1 MTTANTVD
9 RRSFLRVTAIAGG
22 GLLLSAYARPLHAAL
37 HAVGEPLADDP
48 FMPNAFIKLFP
59 DGKVI
64 IIGKNP
70 EVGQGI
76 KTSLPMI
83 IADELDVDWKS
94 VTVEQGD
101 LDTPKYGTQ
110 AAGGSTGT
118 PTNWDNHRR
127 VGAAGRALMV
137 AAAAKTWNVPES
149 ECTTSAGVVT
159 HAPSKKKLAYGKL
172 LAVAATLPAPDL
184 AKVTL
189 KDPKNFTIIG
199 KRVHSVQVK
208 EIVTGKP
215 MYGIDVMVP
224 GMYHAVFEKCPVF
237 GGKVV
242 SANLDKIKKLP
253 GIKDAFI
260 VEPPAPPTTGPQA
273 GQLALD
279 GLLSGVAIIAE
290 SWWMAKS
297 ARKQL
302 EIKWDEG
309 TTAQQSSESFA
320 KAAAEIAGKTPVRQV
335 RKDGDAD
342 AALKGAAKVIEAQ
355 YYYPYITH
363 ATLEPQNC
371 TARMNADGK
380 CEIWAPSQM
389 PGPGRTLVARTLGIP
404 ESDIIIHLTRL
415 GGGFGRRLKNDYM
428 VEAAWIARQAGVPV
442 KLLWTREDD
451 MAHGHFR
458 QQGWHN
464 YRAGLDAAG
473 KLIAWRNHSV
483 MDAVSASEFPARF
496 VPNFEVGFTPIANG
510 IPTGALR
517 APVSNGQA
525 FVHQS
530 FMDECAHAAGKDP
543 LQYRIDVLSNP
554 PIATPTAAGQPGPQA
569 GLDPARMRGVLE
581 LVRDKSGW
589 GKKPSPKGR
598 GMGVAFHFSHRG
610 YFAAVVDASVGAKGA
625 LKIHKIWIA
634 GDIGSQIVNANG
646 AEKQCQSAALEALSH
661 AFGQEITISNGHVV
675 QQNFDSYPL
684 LRINQVPPVEAH
696 FLTTDNPPTGLG
708 EPALPPVI
716 PALCNAIFVATGK
729 RIRSLPIGTQ
739 LNA

>member
-1 MTTANTVD
+1 MTTPKTVD

-22 GLLLSAYARPLHAAL
+22 GLLLSAYVRPLHAAL
-37 HAVGEPLADDP
+37 NTVGEPLADDP
-48 FMPNAFIKLFP
+48 FMPNAFIKIFA
-59 DGKVI
+59 DGHVV

-70 EVGQGI
+70 EAGQGI

-101 LDTPKYGTQ
+101 SEPAKYGNQ

-149 ECTTSAGVVT
+149 ECTTASGVVT
-159 HAPSKKKLAYGKL
+159 HTPSKRKLAYGKL
-172 LAVAATLPAPDL
+172 LTVAATLPAPDL

-189 KDPKNFTIIG
+189 KDPKTFTIIG
-199 KRVHSVQVK
+199 TRVHSVQVK

-237 GGKVV
+237 GGKVI
-242 SANLDKIKKLP
+242 SANIAAIKKLP

-273 GQLALD
+273 GQIALD

-290 SWWMAKS
+290 SWWAAKT

-309 TTAQQSSESFA
+309 TTAAQSSAAFA
-320 KAAAEIAGKTPVRQV
+320 AAAAELSTKAPARSV
-335 RKDGDAD
+335 RKDGDPD
-342 AALKGAAKVIEAQ
+342 AAFASAATKVEAQ

-371 TARMNADGK
+371 TAQMNKDGK
-380 CEIWAPSQM
+380 CEIWAPTQM
-389 PGPGRTLVARTLGIP
+389 PGPGRTLVSRTLGIP
-404 ESDIIIHLTRL
+404 ETDIIIHLTRL

-464 YRAGLDAAG
+464 YKGGLDASG
-473 KLIAWRNHSV
+473 KLVSWRDHSI
-483 MDAVSASEFPARF
+483 MDTVSATEFPARF
-496 VPNFEVGFTPIANG
+496 VPNLEIAFSPITNG

-517 APVSNGQA
+517 APVSNGQS

-530 FMDECAHAAGKDP
+530 FIDECAHAAGKDP
-543 LQYRIDVLSNP
+543 LQFRIDLLSGPAIP
-554 PIATPTAAGQPGPQA
+554 P
-569 GLDPARMRGVLE
+569 PAQGFPFDAVRARGVVE

-589 GKKPSPKGR
+589 GKKPLPKGR

-610 YFAAVVDASVGAKGA
+610 YFAAVVDASVGAKGV
-625 LKIHKIWIA
+625 LTIHKIYIT
-634 GDIGSQIVNANG
+634 GDIGSQIINANG

-661 AFGQEITISNGHVV
+661 ALGQQITISNGHVV
-675 QQNFDSYPL
+675 QTNFDAYPL
-684 LRINQVPPVEAH
+684 LRINQVPPVESH
-696 FLTTDNPPTGLG
+696 FLITDNPPTGLG

-729 RIRSLPIGTQ
+729 RIRSLPLGTQ

>member
-1 MTTANTVD
+1 MTISPIVD
-9 RRSFLRVTAIAGG
+9 RRSFLRVSAIAGG
-22 GLLLSAYARPLHAAL
+22 GLLLSAYIRPLEAAAGSL
-37 HAVGEPLADDP
+37 VAPLADDP
-48 FMPNAFIKLFP
+48 FMPNAFIKLFA
-59 DGKVI
+59 DGRVV

-101 LDTPKYGTQ
+101 SEPAKYGNQ

-127 VGAAGRALMV
+127 VGAAGRALMI
-137 AAAAKTWNVPES
+137 AAAAKTWGVPES
-149 ECTTSAGVVT
+149 ECTTASGTVT
-159 HAPSKKKLAYGKL
+159 HTPSKRKVAYAKL
-172 LAVAATLPAPDL
+172 LTVAATLPVPDL
-184 AKVTL
+184 KNVTL
-189 KDPKNFTIIG
+189 KDPKDFKIIG

-273 GQLALD
+273 GIQALD

-290 SWWMAKS
+290 SWWAAKT
-297 ARKQL
+297 ARKSL
-302 EIKWDEG
+302 EVKWDEG
-309 TTAQQSSESFA
+309 TTATQSSESFA
-320 KAAAEIAGKTPVRQV
+320 KAAAELKGKAPARQV
-335 RKDGDAD
+335 RKDGDPD
-342 AALKGAAKVIEAQ
+342 AAFASAAKVVEAQ

-371 TARMNADGK
+371 TAQITKDGK
-380 CEIWAPSQM
+380 CEIWAPTQM
-389 PGPGRTLVARTLGIP
+389 PGPGRALVARTLGIP
-404 ESDIIIHLTRL
+404 EADIIIHLTRL

-464 YRAGLDAAG
+464 FKGGVDASG
-473 KLIAWRNHSV
+473 KLVAWRDHSV
-483 MDAVSASEFPARF
+483 MDGVSASEFPARF
-496 VPNFEVGFTPIANG
+496 VPNLEIGFSPITNG

-517 APVSNGQA
+517 APTSNGQA
-525 FVHQS
+525 FVMQC
-530 FMDECAHAAGKDP
+530 FIDECANAAGKDP
-543 LQYRIDVLSNP
+543 LQFRIDLLSGP
-554 PIATPTAAGQPGPQA
+554 AIPLPQGQQA
-569 GLDPARMRGVLE
+569 GFDATRMRGVVE

-589 GKKPSPKGR
+589 GKKALPKGR

-625 LKIHKIWIA
+625 LKVNKIWLA

-661 AFGQEITISNGHVV
+661 AFGQEITINNGRVV
-675 QQNFDSYPL
+675 QSNFDAYPL

-716 PALCNAIFVATGK
+716 PALCNAIFAATGK

-739 LNA
+739 LNT

>member
-1 MTTANTVD
+1 MTTPKTVD

-22 GLLLSAYARPLHAAL
+22 GLLLSAYVRPLHAAL
-37 HAVGEPLADDP
+37 NTVGEPLADDP
-48 FMPNAFIKLFP
+48 FMPNAFIKIFA
-59 DGKVI
+59 DGHIV

-101 LDTPKYGTQ
+101 SEPAKYGNQ

-149 ECTTSAGVVT
+149 ECTTASGVVT
-159 HAPSKKKLAYGKL
+159 HTPSKRTVAYGKL

-199 KRVHSVQVK
+199 TRVHSVQVK

-237 GGKVV
+237 GGKVI
-242 SANLDKIKKLP
+242 SANIAAIKKLP

-273 GQLALD
+273 GQIALD

-290 SWWMAKS
+290 SWWAAKT

-309 TTAQQSSESFA
+309 TTAAQSSAAFA
-320 KAAAEIAGKTPVRQV
+320 AAAAELSTKAPARSV
-335 RKDGDAD
+335 RKDGDPD
-342 AALKGAAKVIEAQ
+342 AAFAAAATKVEAQ

-371 TARMNADGK
+371 TAQMNKDGK
-380 CEIWAPSQM
+380 CEIWAPTQM
-389 PGPGRTLVARTLGIP
+389 PGPGRTLVSRTLGIP

-464 YRAGLDAAG
+464 YKGGLDASG
-473 KLIAWRNHSV
+473 KLVSWRDHSI
-483 MDAVSASEFPARF
+483 MDTVSATEFPARF
-496 VPNFEVGFTPIANG
+496 VPNLEIAFSPITNG

-525 FVHQS
+525 FAHQS
-530 FMDECAHAAGKDP
+530 FIDECAHAAGKDP
-543 LQYRIDVLSNP
+543 LQFRIDLLSGPAIP
-554 PIATPTAAGQPGPQA
+554 P
-569 GLDPARMRGVLE
+569 PAQGFAFDAVRARGVVE

-589 GKKPSPKGR
+589 GKKPLPKGR

-610 YFAAVVDASVGAKGA
+610 YFAAVVDASVGAKGV
-625 LKIHKIWIA
+625 LKIHKIYIA

-661 AFGQEITISNGHVV
+661 TLGQQITISNGHVV
-675 QQNFDSYPL
+675 QTNFDAYPL
-684 LRINQVPPVEAH
+684 LRINQVPPVESH
-696 FLTTDNPPTGLG
+696 FLITDNPPTGLG

-729 RIRSLPIGTQ
+729 RIRSLPLGTQ

>member
-1 MTTANTVD
+1 MTTPKTVD

-22 GLLLSAYARPLHAAL
+22 GLLLSAYVRPLHAAL
-37 HAVGEPLADDP
+37 NTVGEPLADDP
-48 FMPNAFIKLFP
+48 FMPNAFIKIFA
-59 DGKVI
+59 DGHVV

-101 LDTPKYGTQ
+101 SEPAKYGNQ

-149 ECTTSAGVVT
+149 ECTTASGVVT
-159 HAPSKKKLAYGKL
+159 HTPSKRTVAYGKL

-199 KRVHSVQVK
+199 TRVHSVQVK

-237 GGKVV
+237 GGKVI
-242 SANLDKIKKLP
+242 SANIAAIKKLP

-273 GQLALD
+273 GQIALD

-290 SWWMAKS
+290 SWWAAKT

-309 TTAQQSSESFA
+309 TTAAQSSAAFA
-320 KAAAEIAGKTPVRQV
+320 AAAAELSTKAPARSV
-335 RKDGDAD
+335 RKDGDPD
-342 AALKGAAKVIEAQ
+342 AAFAAAATKVEAQ

-371 TARMNADGK
+371 TAQMNKDGK
-380 CEIWAPSQM
+380 CEIWAPTQM
-389 PGPGRTLVARTLGIP
+389 PGPGRTLVSRTLGIP

-464 YRAGLDAAG
+464 YKGGLDASG
-473 KLIAWRNHSV
+473 KLVSWRDHSI
-483 MDAVSASEFPARF
+483 MDTVSATEFPARF
-496 VPNFEVGFTPIANG
+496 VPNLEIAFSPITNG

-525 FVHQS
+525 FAHQS
-530 FMDECAHAAGKDP
+530 FIDECAHAAGKDP
-543 LQYRIDVLSNP
+543 LQFRIDLLSGPAIP
-554 PIATPTAAGQPGPQA
+554 P
-569 GLDPARMRGVLE
+569 PAQGFAFDAVRARGVVE

-589 GKKPSPKGR
+589 GKKPLPKGR

-610 YFAAVVDASVGAKGA
+610 YFAAVVDASVGAKGV
-625 LKIHKIWIA
+625 LKIHKIYIA

-661 AFGQEITISNGHVV
+661 ALGQQITISNGHVV
-675 QQNFDSYPL
+675 QTNFDAYPL
-684 LRINQVPPVEAH
+684 LRINQVPPVESH
-696 FLTTDNPPTGLG
+696 FLITDNPPTGLG
-708 EPALPPVI
+708 EPALP
-716 PALCNAIFVATGK
+716 
-729 RIRSLPIGTQ
+729 Q
-739 LNA
+739 

>member
-1 MTTANTVD
+1 MTTPKTVD

-22 GLLLSAYARPLHAAL
+22 GLLLSAYVRPLHAAL
-37 HAVGEPLADDP
+37 NTVGEPLADDP
-48 FMPNAFIKLFP
+48 FMPNAFIKIFA
-59 DGKVI
+59 DGHVV

-101 LDTPKYGTQ
+101 SEPAKYGNQ

-149 ECTTSAGVVT
+149 ECTTASGVVT
-159 HAPSKKKLAYGKL
+159 HTPSKRTVAYGKL

-199 KRVHSVQVK
+199 TRVHSVQVK

-237 GGKVV
+237 GGKVI
-242 SANLDKIKKLP
+242 SANIAAIKKLP

-273 GQLALD
+273 GQIALD

-290 SWWMAKS
+290 SWWAAKT

-309 TTAQQSSESFA
+309 TTAAQSSAAFA
-320 KAAAEIAGKTPVRQV
+320 AAAAELSTKAPARSV
-335 RKDGDAD
+335 RKDGDPD
-342 AALKGAAKVIEAQ
+342 AAFAAAATKVEAQ

-371 TARMNADGK
+371 TAQMNKDGK
-380 CEIWAPSQM
+380 CEIWAPTQM
-389 PGPGRTLVARTLGIP
+389 PGPGRTLVSRTLGIP

-464 YRAGLDAAG
+464 YKGGLDASG
-473 KLIAWRNHSV
+473 KLVSWRDHSI
-483 MDAVSASEFPARF
+483 MDTVSATEFPARF
-496 VPNFEVGFTPIANG
+496 VPNLEIAFSPITNG

-525 FVHQS
+525 FAHQS
-530 FMDECAHAAGKDP
+530 FIDECAHAAGKDP
-543 LQYRIDVLSNP
+543 LQFRIDLLSGPAIP
-554 PIATPTAAGQPGPQA
+554 P
-569 GLDPARMRGVLE
+569 PAQGFAFDAVRARGVVE

-589 GKKPSPKGR
+589 GKKPLPKGR

-610 YFAAVVDASVGAKGA
+610 YFAAVVDASVGAKGVH
-625 LKIHKIWIA
+625 KIHKIYIA

-661 AFGQEITISNGHVV
+661 TLGQQITISNGHVV
-675 QQNFDSYPL
+675 QTNFDAYPL
-684 LRINQVPPVEAH
+684 LRINQVPPVESH
-696 FLTTDNPPTGLG
+696 FLITDNPPTGLG

-729 RIRSLPIGTQ
+729 RIRSLPLGTQ

>member
-1 MTTANTVD
+1 MTTPKTVD

-22 GLLLSAYARPLHAAL
+22 GLLLSAYVRPLHAAL
-37 HAVGEPLADDP
+37 NTVGQPLADDP
-48 FMPNAFIKLFP
+48 FMPNAFIKLFA
-59 DGKVI
+59 DGHVV

-70 EVGQGI
+70 EAGQGI

-101 LDTPKYGTQ
+101 SEPAKYGNQ

-127 VGAAGRALMV
+127 VGAAGRALMI

-149 ECTTSAGVVT
+149 ECTTASGVVT
-159 HAPSKKKLAYGKL
+159 HTPSKRKLAYGKL
-172 LAVAATLPAPDL
+172 LTVAATLPAPDL
-184 AKVTL
+184 TKVTL
-189 KDPKNFTIIG
+189 KDPKTFTIIG
-199 KRVHSVQVK
+199 TRVHSVQVK

-237 GGKVV
+237 GGKVI
-242 SANLDKIKKLP
+242 SANIAAIKKLP

-273 GQLALD
+273 GQQALD

-290 SWWMAKS
+290 SWWAAKT

-309 TTAQQSSESFA
+309 TTAAQSSAAFA
-320 KAAAEIAGKTPVRQV
+320 AAAAELSTKAPARSV
-335 RKDGDAD
+335 RKDGDPD
-342 AALKGAAKVIEAQ
+342 AAFASAATKVEAQ

-371 TARMNADGK
+371 TAQMNKDGK
-380 CEIWAPSQM
+380 CEIWAPTQM
-389 PGPGRTLVARTLGIP
+389 PGPGRTLVSRTLGIP
-404 ESDIIIHLTRL
+404 ETDIIIHLTRL

-464 YRAGLDAAG
+464 YKGGLDASG
-473 KLIAWRNHSV
+473 KLVSWRDHSI
-483 MDAVSASEFPARF
+483 MDTVSATEFPARF
-496 VPNFEVGFTPIANG
+496 VPNLEIAFSPITNG

-525 FVHQS
+525 FAHQS
-530 FMDECAHAAGKDP
+530 FIDECAHAAGKDP
-543 LQYRIDVLSNP
+543 LQFRIDLLSGPAIP
-554 PIATPTAAGQPGPQA
+554 P
-569 GLDPARMRGVLE
+569 PAQGFAFDAVRARGVVE
-581 LVRDKSGW
+581 LIRDKSGW
-589 GKKPSPKGR
+589 GKKPLPKGR

-610 YFAAVVDASVGAKGA
+610 YFAAVVDASVGAKGV
-625 LKIHKIWIA
+625 LTIHKIYIT
-634 GDIGSQIVNANG
+634 GDIGSQIINANG

-661 AFGQEITISNGHVV
+661 ALGQQITISNGHVV
-675 QQNFDSYPL
+675 QTNFDAYPL
-684 LRINQVPPVEAH
+684 LRINQVPPVESH

-729 RIRSLPIGTQ
+729 RIRSLPLGTQ

>member
-1 MTTANTVD
+1 MTTPKTVD

-22 GLLLSAYARPLHAAL
+22 GLLLSAYVRPLHAAL
-37 HAVGEPLADDP
+37 NTVGEPLADDP
-48 FMPNAFIKLFP
+48 FMPNAFIKIFA
-59 DGKVI
+59 DGHVV

-101 LDTPKYGTQ
+101 SEPAKYGNQ

-149 ECTTSAGVVT
+149 ECTTASGVVT
-159 HAPSKKKLAYGKL
+159 HTPSKRTVAYGKL

-199 KRVHSVQVK
+199 TRVHSVQVK

-237 GGKVV
+237 GGKVI
-242 SANLDKIKKLP
+242 SANIAAIKKLP

-273 GQLALD
+273 GQIALD

-290 SWWMAKS
+290 SWWAAKT

-302 EIKWDEG
+302 EITWDEG
-309 TTAQQSSESFA
+309 TTAAQSSAAFA
-320 KAAAEIAGKTPVRQV
+320 AAAAELSTKAPARSV
-335 RKDGDAD
+335 RKDGDPD
-342 AALKGAAKVIEAQ
+342 AAFAAAATKVEAQ

-371 TARMNADGK
+371 TAQMNKDGK
-380 CEIWAPSQM
+380 CEIWAPTQM
-389 PGPGRTLVARTLGIP
+389 PGPGRTLVSRTLGIP

-464 YRAGLDAAG
+464 YKGGLDASG
-473 KLIAWRNHSV
+473 KLVSWRDHSI
-483 MDAVSASEFPARF
+483 MDTVSATEFPARF
-496 VPNFEVGFTPIANG
+496 VPNLEIAFSPITNG

-525 FVHQS
+525 FAHQS
-530 FMDECAHAAGKDP
+530 FIDECAHAAGKDP
-543 LQYRIDVLSNP
+543 LQFRIDLLSGPAIP
-554 PIATPTAAGQPGPQA
+554 P
-569 GLDPARMRGVLE
+569 PAQGFPFDAVRARGVVE
-581 LVRDKSGW
+581 LIRDKSGW
-589 GKKPSPKGR
+589 GKKPLSKGR

-610 YFAAVVDASVGAKGA
+610 YFAAVVDASVGAKGV
-625 LKIHKIWIA
+625 LKIHKIYIA

-661 AFGQEITISNGHVV
+661 AFGQQITINNGHVV
-675 QQNFDSYPL
+675 QTNFDAYPL
-684 LRINQVPPVEAH
+684 LRINQVPPVESH
-696 FLTTDNPPTGLG
+696 FLITDNPPTGLG

-729 RIRSLPIGTQ
+729 RIRSLPLGTQ

>member
-1 MTTANTVD
+1 MTTPHAVD

-22 GLLLSAYARPLHAAL
+22 GLLLSAYVRPLHAAL
-37 HAVGEPLADDP
+37 NTVGEPIADDP
-48 FMPNAFIKLFP
+48 FMPNAFIKIFA
-59 DGKVI
+59 DGHVV

-83 IADELDVDWKS
+83 IAEELDVDWKS

-101 LDTPKYGTQ
+101 SEPAKYGNQ

-137 AAAAKTWNVPES
+137 AAAAKSWNVPES
-149 ECTTSAGVVT
+149 ECATASGVVT
-159 HAPSKKKLAYGKL
+159 HTPSKRTIAYGKL

-189 KDPKNFTIIG
+189 KDPKTFRIIG
-199 KRVHSVQVK
+199 TRVRSVQVK

-237 GGKVV
+237 GGKVI
-242 SANLDKIKKLP
+242 SANVDKIKKLP

-260 VEPPAPPTTGPQA
+260 VEPPAPPTSGPQA
-273 GQLALD
+273 GQQALD

-290 SWWMAKS
+290 SWWAAKT

-309 TTAQQSSESFA
+309 TTASQSSESFA
-320 KAAAEIAGKTPVRQV
+320 AAAAALSKQAPARSV
-335 RKDGDAD
+335 RKDGDPDTAF
-342 AALKGAAKVIEAQ
+342 ASAAKKVEAQ

-371 TARMNADGK
+371 TAQITKDGK
-380 CEIWAPSQM
+380 CEIWAPTQM
-389 PGPGRTLVARTLGIP
+389 PGPGRALVSRTLGIP
-404 ESDIIIHLTRL
+404 EADIIIHLTRL

-464 YRAGLDAAG
+464 YKGGLDATG
-473 KLIAWRNHSV
+473 KLVSWHDHSI
-483 MDAVSASEFPARF
+483 MDPVAATEFPARF
-496 VPNFEVGFTPIANG
+496 VPNLEISYSPITNG

-525 FVHQS
+525 FAHQS
-530 FMDECAHAAGKDP
+530 FIDECAHAAGKDP
-543 LQYRIDVLSNP
+543 LQFRIDLLSGPAIAP
-554 PIATPTAAGQPGPQA
+554 PAQGFAFDAVRA
-569 GLDPARMRGVLE
+569 RGVVE

-589 GKKPSPKGR
+589 GKKSLPKGR

-625 LKIHKIWIA
+625 LTIHKIHIA

-661 AFGQEITISNGHVV
+661 AFGQQITITNGHVL
-675 QQNFDSYPL
+675 QTNFDAYPL
-684 LRINQVPPVEAH
+684 LRINQVPPVESH
-696 FLTTDNPPTGLG
+696 FLITDNPPTGLG

-729 RIRSLPIGTQ
+729 RIRSLPLGTQ

>member
-1 MTTANTVD
+1 MTTPKTVD

-22 GLLLSAYARPLHAAL
+22 GLLLSAYVRPLHAAL
-37 HAVGEPLADDP
+37 NTVGEPLADDP
-48 FMPNAFIKLFP
+48 FMPNAFIKLFA
-59 DGKVI
+59 DGHVV

-70 EVGQGI
+70 EAGQGI

-101 LDTPKYGTQ
+101 SEPAKYGNQ

-149 ECTTSAGVVT
+149 ECTTASGVVT
-159 HAPSKKKLAYGKL
+159 HTPSKRTVAYGKL

-199 KRVHSVQVK
+199 TRVHSVQVK

-237 GGKVV
+237 GGKVI
-242 SANLDKIKKLP
+242 SANIAAIKKLP

-273 GQLALD
+273 GQIALD

-290 SWWMAKS
+290 SWWAAKT

-309 TTAQQSSESFA
+309 TTAAQSSAAFA
-320 KAAAEIAGKTPVRQV
+320 AAAAELSTKAPARSV
-335 RKDGDAD
+335 RKDGDPD
-342 AALKGAAKVIEAQ
+342 AAFASAATKVEAQ

-371 TARMNADGK
+371 TAQMNKDGK
-380 CEIWAPSQM
+380 CEIWAPTQM
-389 PGPGRTLVARTLGIP
+389 PGPGRTLVSRTLGIP
-404 ESDIIIHLTRL
+404 ETDIIIHLTRL

-464 YRAGLDAAG
+464 YKGGLDASG
-473 KLIAWRNHSV
+473 KLVSWRDHSI
-483 MDAVSASEFPARF
+483 MDTVSATEFPARF
-496 VPNFEVGFTPIANG
+496 VPNLEIAFSPITNG

-517 APVSNGQA
+517 APVSNGQS

-530 FMDECAHAAGKDP
+530 FIDECAHAAGKDP
-543 LQYRIDVLSNP
+543 LQFRIDLLSGPAIP
-554 PIATPTAAGQPGPQA
+554 P
-569 GLDPARMRGVLE
+569 PAQGFPFDAVRARGVVE
-581 LVRDKSGW
+581 LIRDKSGW
-589 GKKPSPKGR
+589 GKKPLPKGR

-610 YFAAVVDASVGAKGA
+610 YFAAVVDASVGAKGV
-625 LKIHKIWIA
+625 LTIHKIYIA
-634 GDIGSQIVNANG
+634 GDIGSQIINANG

-661 AFGQEITISNGHVV
+661 ALGQQITISNGHVV
-675 QQNFDSYPL
+675 QTNFDAYPL
-684 LRINQVPPVEAH
+684 LRINQVPPVESH

-729 RIRSLPIGTQ
+729 RIRSLPLGTQ

>member
-1 MTTANTVD
+1 MTTPKTVD

-22 GLLLSAYARPLHAAL
+22 GLLLSAYVRPLHAAL
-37 HAVGEPLADDP
+37 NTVGEPLADDP
-48 FMPNAFIKLFP
+48 FMPNAFIKIFA
-59 DGKVI
+59 DGHVV

-101 LDTPKYGTQ
+101 SEPAKYGNQ

-149 ECTTSAGVVT
+149 ECTTASGVVT
-159 HAPSKKKLAYGKL
+159 HTPSKRTVAYGKL

-199 KRVHSVQVK
+199 TRVHSVQVK

-237 GGKVV
+237 GGKVI
-242 SANLDKIKKLP
+242 SANIAAIKKLP

-273 GQLALD
+273 GQIALD

-290 SWWMAKS
+290 SWWAAKT

-302 EIKWDEG
+302 EITWDEG
-309 TTAQQSSESFA
+309 TTAAQSSAAF
-320 KAAAEIAGKTPVRQV
+320 AAAATELSTKAPARSV
-335 RKDGDAD
+335 RKDGDPD
-342 AALKGAAKVIEAQ
+342 AAFAAAATKVEAQ

-371 TARMNADGK
+371 TAQMNKDGK
-380 CEIWAPSQM
+380 CEIWAPTQM
-389 PGPGRTLVARTLGIP
+389 PGPGRTLVSRTLGIP

-464 YRAGLDAAG
+464 YKGGLDASG
-473 KLIAWRNHSV
+473 KLVSWRDHSI
-483 MDAVSASEFPARF
+483 MDTVSATEFPARF
-496 VPNFEVGFTPIANG
+496 VPNLEIAFSPITNG

-525 FVHQS
+525 FAHQS
-530 FMDECAHAAGKDP
+530 FIDECAHAAGKDP
-543 LQYRIDVLSNP
+543 LQFRIDLLSGPAIP
-554 PIATPTAAGQPGPQA
+554 P
-569 GLDPARMRGVLE
+569 PAQGFPFDAVRARGVVE
-581 LVRDKSGW
+581 LIRDKSGW
-589 GKKPSPKGR
+589 GKKPLPKGR

-610 YFAAVVDASVGAKGA
+610 YFAAVVDASVGAKGV
-625 LKIHKIWIA
+625 LKIHKIYIA

-661 AFGQEITISNGHVV
+661 AFGQQITINNGHVV
-675 QQNFDSYPL
+675 QTNFDAYPL
-684 LRINQVPPVEAH
+684 LRINQVPPVESH
-696 FLTTDNPPTGLG
+696 FLITDNPPTGLG

>member
-1 MTTANTVD
+1 MTTPKTVD

-22 GLLLSAYARPLHAAL
+22 GLLLSAYVRPLHAAL
-37 HAVGEPLADDP
+37 NTVGEPLADDP
-48 FMPNAFIKLFP
+48 FMPNAFIKIFA
-59 DGKVI
+59 DGHVV

-101 LDTPKYGTQ
+101 SEPAKYGNQ

-149 ECTTSAGVVT
+149 ECTTASGVVT
-159 HAPSKKKLAYGKL
+159 HTPSKRTVAYGKL

-199 KRVHSVQVK
+199 TRVHSVQVK

-237 GGKVV
+237 GGKVI
-242 SANLDKIKKLP
+242 SANIAAIKKLP

-273 GQLALD
+273 GQIALD

-290 SWWMAKS
+290 SWWAAKT

-309 TTAQQSSESFA
+309 TTAAQSSAAFA
-320 KAAAEIAGKTPVRQV
+320 AAAAELSTKAPARSV
-335 RKDGDAD
+335 RKDGDPD
-342 AALKGAAKVIEAQ
+342 AAFAAAATKVEAQ

-371 TARMNADGK
+371 TAQMNKDGK
-380 CEIWAPSQM
+380 CEIWAPTQM
-389 PGPGRTLVARTLGIP
+389 PGPGRTLVSRTLGIP

-464 YRAGLDAAG
+464 YKGGLDASG
-473 KLIAWRNHSV
+473 KLVSWRDHSI
-483 MDAVSASEFPARF
+483 MDTVSATEFPARF
-496 VPNFEVGFTPIANG
+496 VPNLEIAFSPITNG

-525 FVHQS
+525 FAHQS
-530 FMDECAHAAGKDP
+530 FIDECAHAAGKDP
-543 LQYRIDVLSNP
+543 LQFRIDLLSGPAIP
-554 PIATPTAAGQPGPQA
+554 P
-569 GLDPARMRGVLE
+569 PAQGFAFDAVRARGVVE

-589 GKKPSPKGR
+589 GKKPLPKGR

-610 YFAAVVDASVGAKGA
+610 YFAAVVDASVGAKGV
-625 LKIHKIWIA
+625 LKIHKIYIA

-661 AFGQEITISNGHVV
+661 TLGQQITISNGHVV
-675 QQNFDSYPL
+675 QTNFDAYPL
-684 LRINQVPPVEAH
+684 LRINQVPPVESH
-696 FLTTDNPPTGLG
+696 FLITDNPPTGLG

-729 RIRSLPIGTQ
+729 RIRSLPLGTQ

>member
-1 MTTANTVD
+1 MTTPKTVD

-22 GLLLSAYARPLHAAL
+22 GLLLSAYIRPLHAAL
-37 HAVGEPLADDP
+37 NTVGEPLADDP
-48 FMPNAFIKLFP
+48 FMPNAFIKIFA
-59 DGKVI
+59 DGHIV

-101 LDTPKYGTQ
+101 SEPAKYGNQ

-149 ECTTSAGVVT
+149 ECTTASGVVT
-159 HAPSKKKLAYGKL
+159 HTPSKRTVAYGKL

-199 KRVHSVQVK
+199 TRVHSVQVK

-237 GGKVV
+237 GGKVI
-242 SANLDKIKKLP
+242 SANIAAIKKLP

-273 GQLALD
+273 GQIALD

-290 SWWMAKS
+290 SWWAAKT

-309 TTAQQSSESFA
+309 TTAAQSSAAFA
-320 KAAAEIAGKTPVRQV
+320 AAAAELSTKAPARSV
-335 RKDGDAD
+335 RKDGDPD
-342 AALKGAAKVIEAQ
+342 AAFAAAATKVEAQ

-371 TARMNADGK
+371 TAQMNKDGK
-380 CEIWAPSQM
+380 CEIWAPTQM
-389 PGPGRTLVARTLGIP
+389 PGPGRTLVSRTLGIP

-464 YRAGLDAAG
+464 YKGGLDASG
-473 KLIAWRNHSV
+473 KLVSWRDHSI
-483 MDAVSASEFPARF
+483 MDTVSATEFPARF
-496 VPNFEVGFTPIANG
+496 VPNLEIAFSPITNG

-525 FVHQS
+525 FAHQS
-530 FMDECAHAAGKDP
+530 FIDECAHAAGKDP
-543 LQYRIDVLSNP
+543 LQFRIDLLSGPAIP
-554 PIATPTAAGQPGPQA
+554 P
-569 GLDPARMRGVLE
+569 PAQGFAFDAVRARGVVE

-589 GKKPSPKGR
+589 GKKPLPKGR

-610 YFAAVVDASVGAKGA
+610 YFAAVVDASVGAKGV
-625 LKIHKIWIA
+625 LKIHKIYIA

-661 AFGQEITISNGHVV
+661 TLGQQITISNGHVV
-675 QQNFDSYPL
+675 QTNFDAYPL
-684 LRINQVPPVEAH
+684 LRINQVPPVESH
-696 FLTTDNPPTGLG
+696 FLITDNPPTGLG

-729 RIRSLPIGTQ
+729 RIRSLPLGTQ

>member
-1 MTTANTVD
+1 MTTPKTVD

-22 GLLLSAYARPLHAAL
+22 GLLLSAYVRPLHAAL
-37 HAVGEPLADDP
+37 NTVGEPLADDP
-48 FMPNAFIKLFP
+48 FMPNAFIKIFA
-59 DGKVI
+59 DGHVV

-101 LDTPKYGTQ
+101 SEPAKYGNQ

-149 ECTTSAGVVT
+149 ECTTASGVVT
-159 HAPSKKKLAYGKL
+159 HTPSKRTVAYGKL

-199 KRVHSVQVK
+199 TRVHSVQVK

-237 GGKVV
+237 GGKVI
-242 SANLDKIKKLP
+242 SANIAAIKKLP

-273 GQLALD
+273 GQIALD

-290 SWWMAKS
+290 SWWAAKT

-309 TTAQQSSESFA
+309 TTAAQSSAAFA
-320 KAAAEIAGKTPVRQV
+320 AAAAELSTKAPARSV
-335 RKDGDAD
+335 RKDGDPD
-342 AALKGAAKVIEAQ
+342 AAFAAAATKVEAQ

-371 TARMNADGK
+371 TAQMNKDGK
-380 CEIWAPSQM
+380 CEIWAPTQM
-389 PGPGRTLVARTLGIP
+389 PGPGRTLVSRTLGIP

-464 YRAGLDAAG
+464 YKGGLDASG
-473 KLIAWRNHSV
+473 KLVSWRDHSI
-483 MDAVSASEFPARF
+483 MDTVSATEFPARF
-496 VPNFEVGFTPIANG
+496 VPNLEIAFSPITNG

-525 FVHQS
+525 FAHQS
-530 FMDECAHAAGKDP
+530 FIDECAHAAGKDP
-543 LQYRIDVLSNP
+543 LQFRIDLLSGPAIP
-554 PIATPTAAGQPGPQA
+554 P
-569 GLDPARMRGVLE
+569 PAQGFAFDAVRARGVVE

-589 GKKPSPKGR
+589 GKKPLPKGR

-610 YFAAVVDASVGAKGA
+610 YFAAVVDASVGAKGV
-625 LKIHKIWIA
+625 LTIHKIYIA

-661 AFGQEITISNGHVV
+661 TLGQQITISNGHVV
-675 QQNFDSYPL
+675 QTNFDAYPL
-684 LRINQVPPVEAH
+684 LRINQVPPVESH
-696 FLTTDNPPTGLG
+696 FLITDNPPTGLG

-729 RIRSLPIGTQ
+729 RIRSLPLGTQ

>member
-1 MTTANTVD
+1 MNAHTPNLS
-9 RRSFLRVTAIAGG
+9 RRNLLKVSLAAGG
-22 GLLLSAYARPLHAAL
+22 GLMLGFNFAAVARAAE
-37 HAVGEPLADDP
+37 ATGSMETAPAGAKINT
-48 FMPNAFIKLFP
+48 MIWIGS
-59 DGKVI
+59 DGLVTI
-64 IIGKNP
+64 TAKNP
-70 EVGQGI
+70 ECGQGI
-76 KTSLPMI
+76 KTMLPML

-101 LDTPKYGTQ
+101 SEPAKYGNQ

-149 ECTTSAGVVT
+149 ECTTASGVVT
-159 HAPSKKKLAYGKL
+159 HTPSKRTVAYGKL

-199 KRVHSVQVK
+199 TRVHSVQVK

-237 GGKVV
+237 GGKVI
-242 SANLDKIKKLP
+242 SANIAAIKKLP

-273 GQLALD
+273 GQIALD

-290 SWWMAKS
+290 SWWAAKT

-302 EIKWDEG
+302 EITWDEG
-309 TTAQQSSESFA
+309 TTAAQSSAAF
-320 KAAAEIAGKTPVRQV
+320 AAAATELSTKAPARSV
-335 RKDGDAD
+335 RKDGDPD
-342 AALKGAAKVIEAQ
+342 AAFASAATKVEAQ

-371 TARMNADGK
+371 TAQMNKDGK
-380 CEIWAPSQM
+380 CEIWAPTQM
-389 PGPGRTLVARTLGIP
+389 PGPGRTLVSRTLGIP

-464 YRAGLDAAG
+464 YKGGLDASG
-473 KLIAWRNHSV
+473 KLVSWRDHSI
-483 MDAVSASEFPARF
+483 MDTVSATEFPARF
-496 VPNFEVGFTPIANG
+496 VPNLEIAFSPITNG

-525 FVHQS
+525 FAHQS
-530 FMDECAHAAGKDP
+530 FIDECAHAAGKDP
-543 LQYRIDVLSNP
+543 LQFRIDLLSGPAIP
-554 PIATPTAAGQPGPQA
+554 P
-569 GLDPARMRGVLE
+569 PAQGFPFDAVRARGVVE
-581 LVRDKSGW
+581 LIRDKSGW
-589 GKKPSPKGR
+589 GKKPLPKGR

-610 YFAAVVDASVGAKGA
+610 YFAAVVDASVGAKGV
-625 LKIHKIWIA
+625 LKIHKIYIA

-661 AFGQEITISNGHVV
+661 AFGQQITINNGHVV
-675 QQNFDSYPL
+675 QTNFDAYPL
-684 LRINQVPPVEAH
+684 LRINQVPPVESH
-696 FLTTDNPPTGLG
+696 FLITDNPPTGLG

-729 RIRSLPIGTQ
+729 RIRSLPLGTQ

>member
-1 MTTANTVD
+1 MTTPKTVD

-22 GLLLSAYARPLHAAL
+22 GLLLSAYVRPLHAAL
-37 HAVGEPLADDP
+37 NTVGEPLADDP
-48 FMPNAFIKLFP
+48 FMPNAFIKIFA
-59 DGKVI
+59 DGHVV

-101 LDTPKYGTQ
+101 SEPAKYGNQ

-149 ECTTSAGVVT
+149 ECTTASGVVT
-159 HAPSKKKLAYGKL
+159 HTPSKRTVAYGKL

-199 KRVHSVQVK
+199 TRVHSVQVK

-237 GGKVV
+237 GGKVI
-242 SANLDKIKKLP
+242 SANIAAIKKLP

-273 GQLALD
+273 GQIALD

-290 SWWMAKS
+290 SWWAAKT

-309 TTAQQSSESFA
+309 TTAAQSSAAFA
-320 KAAAEIAGKTPVRQV
+320 AAAAELSTKAPARSV
-335 RKDGDAD
+335 RKDGDPD
-342 AALKGAAKVIEAQ
+342 AAFAAAATKVEAQ

-371 TARMNADGK
+371 TAQMNKDGK
-380 CEIWAPSQM
+380 CEIWAPTQM
-389 PGPGRTLVARTLGIP
+389 PGPGRTLVSRTLGIP

-464 YRAGLDAAG
+464 YKGGLDASG
-473 KLIAWRNHSV
+473 KLVSWRDHSI
-483 MDAVSASEFPARF
+483 MDTVSATEFPARF
-496 VPNFEVGFTPIANG
+496 VPNLEIAFSPITNG

-525 FVHQS
+525 FAHQS
-530 FMDECAHAAGKDP
+530 FIDECAHAAGKDP
-543 LQYRIDVLSNP
+543 LQFRIDLLSGPAIP
-554 PIATPTAAGQPGPQA
+554 P
-569 GLDPARMRGVLE
+569 PAQGFAFDAVRARGVVE

-589 GKKPSPKGR
+589 GKKPLPKGR

-610 YFAAVVDASVGAKGA
+610 YFAAVVDASVGAKGV
-625 LKIHKIWIA
+625 LKIHKIYIA

-661 AFGQEITISNGHVV
+661 ALGQQITISNGHVV
-675 QQNFDSYPL
+675 QTNFDAYPL
-684 LRINQVPPVEAH
+684 LRINQVPPVESH
-696 FLTTDNPPTGLG
+696 FLITDNPPTGLG

-729 RIRSLPIGTQ
+729 RIRSLPLGTQ

>member
-1 MTTANTVD
+1 MTTPKTVD

-22 GLLLSAYARPLHAAL
+22 GLLLSAYVRPLHAAL
-37 HAVGEPLADDP
+37 NTVGQPLADDP
-48 FMPNAFIKLFP
+48 FMPNAFIKLFA
-59 DGKVI
+59 DGHVV

-70 EVGQGI
+70 EAGQGI

-101 LDTPKYGTQ
+101 SEPAKYGNQ

-127 VGAAGRALMV
+127 VGAAGRALMI

-149 ECTTSAGVVT
+149 ECTTASGVVT
-159 HAPSKKKLAYGKL
+159 HTPSKRKLAYGKL
-172 LAVAATLPAPDL
+172 LTVAATLPAPDL
-184 AKVTL
+184 TKVTL
-189 KDPKNFTIIG
+189 KDPKTFTIIG
-199 KRVHSVQVK
+199 TRVHSVQVK

-237 GGKVV
+237 GGKVI
-242 SANLDKIKKLP
+242 SANIAAIKKLP

-273 GQLALD
+273 GQQALD

-290 SWWMAKS
+290 SWWAAKT

-309 TTAQQSSESFA
+309 TTAAQSSAAFA
-320 KAAAEIAGKTPVRQV
+320 AAAAELSTKAPARSV
-335 RKDGDAD
+335 RKDGDPD
-342 AALKGAAKVIEAQ
+342 AAFASAATKVEAQ

-371 TARMNADGK
+371 TAQMNKDGK
-380 CEIWAPSQM
+380 CEIWAPTQM
-389 PGPGRTLVARTLGIP
+389 PGPGRTLVSRTLGIP
-404 ESDIIIHLTRL
+404 ETDIIIHLTRL

-464 YRAGLDAAG
+464 YKGGLDASG
-473 KLIAWRNHSV
+473 KLVSWRDHSI
-483 MDAVSASEFPARF
+483 MDTVSATEFPARF
-496 VPNFEVGFTPIANG
+496 VPNLEIAFSPITNG

-525 FVHQS
+525 FAHQS
-530 FMDECAHAAGKDP
+530 FIDECAHAAGKDP
-543 LQYRIDVLSNP
+543 LQFRIDLLSGPAIP
-554 PIATPTAAGQPGPQA
+554 P
-569 GLDPARMRGVLE
+569 PAQGFAFDAVRARGVVE
-581 LVRDKSGW
+581 LIRDKSGW
-589 GKKPSPKGR
+589 GKKPLPKGR

-610 YFAAVVDASVGAKGA
+610 YFAAVVDASVGAKGV
-625 LKIHKIWIA
+625 LTIHKIYIA
-634 GDIGSQIVNANG
+634 GDIGSQIINANG

-661 AFGQEITISNGHVV
+661 TLGQQITISNGHVV
-675 QQNFDSYPL
+675 QTNFDAYPL
-684 LRINQVPPVEAH
+684 LRINQVPPVESH

-729 RIRSLPIGTQ
+729 RIRSLPLGTQ

>member
-1 MTTANTVD
+1 MTTPKTVD

-22 GLLLSAYARPLHAAL
+22 GLLLSAYVRPLHAAL
-37 HAVGEPLADDP
+37 NTVGEPLADDP
-48 FMPNAFIKLFP
+48 FMPNAFIKIFA
-59 DGKVI
+59 DGHVV

-70 EVGQGI
+70 EAGQGI

-83 IADELDVDWKS
+83 IADELDVNWTS

-101 LDTPKYGTQ
+101 SEPAKYGNQ

-149 ECTTSAGVVT
+149 ECTTASGVVT
-159 HAPSKKKLAYGKL
+159 HTPSKRKLAYGKL
-172 LAVAATLPAPDL
+172 LTVAATLPAPDL
-184 AKVTL
+184 TKVTL
-189 KDPKNFTIIG
+189 KDPKTFTIIG
-199 KRVHSVQVK
+199 TRVHSVQVK

-237 GGKVV
+237 GGKVI
-242 SANLDKIKKLP
+242 SANIAAIKKLP

-273 GQLALD
+273 GQIALD

-290 SWWMAKS
+290 SWWAAKT

-309 TTAQQSSESFA
+309 TTAAQSSAAFA
-320 KAAAEIAGKTPVRQV
+320 AAAAELSTKAPARSV
-335 RKDGDAD
+335 RKDGDPD
-342 AALKGAAKVIEAQ
+342 AAFASAATKVEAQ

-371 TARMNADGK
+371 TAQMNKDGK
-380 CEIWAPSQM
+380 CEIWAPTQM
-389 PGPGRTLVARTLGIP
+389 PGPGRTLVSRTLGIP
-404 ESDIIIHLTRL
+404 ETDIIIHLTRL

-464 YRAGLDAAG
+464 YKGGLDASG
-473 KLIAWRNHSV
+473 KLVSWRDHSI
-483 MDAVSASEFPARF
+483 MDTVSATEFPARF
-496 VPNFEVGFTPIANG
+496 VPNLEIAFSPITNG

-517 APVSNGQA
+517 APVSNGQS

-530 FMDECAHAAGKDP
+530 FIDECAHAAGKDP
-543 LQYRIDVLSNP
+543 LQFRIDLLSGPAIP
-554 PIATPTAAGQPGPQA
+554 P
-569 GLDPARMRGVLE
+569 PAQGFAFDAVRARGVVE

-589 GKKPSPKGR
+589 GKKPLPKGR

-610 YFAAVVDASVGAKGA
+610 YFAAVVDASVGAKGV
-625 LKIHKIWIA
+625 LTIHKIYIT
-634 GDIGSQIVNANG
+634 GDIGSQIINANG

-661 AFGQEITISNGHVV
+661 ALGQQITISNGHVV
-675 QQNFDSYPL
+675 QTNFDAYPL
-684 LRINQVPPVEAH
+684 LRINQVPPVESH
-696 FLTTDNPPTGLG
+696 FLITDNPPTGLG

-729 RIRSLPIGTQ
+729 RIRSLPLGTQ

>member
-1 MTTANTVD
+1 MTTPKTVD

-22 GLLLSAYARPLHAAL
+22 GLLLSAYVRPLHAAL
-37 HAVGEPLADDP
+37 NTVGEPLADDP
-48 FMPNAFIKLFP
+48 FMPNAFIKIFA
-59 DGKVI
+59 DGHVV

-101 LDTPKYGTQ
+101 SEPAKYGNQ

-149 ECTTSAGVVT
+149 ECTTASGVVT
-159 HAPSKKKLAYGKL
+159 HTPSKRTVAYGKL

-199 KRVHSVQVK
+199 TRVHSVQVK

-237 GGKVV
+237 GGKVI
-242 SANLDKIKKLP
+242 SANIAAIKKLP

-273 GQLALD
+273 GQIALD

-290 SWWMAKS
+290 SWWAAKT

-302 EIKWDEG
+302 EITWDEG
-309 TTAQQSSESFA
+309 TTAAQSSAAF
-320 KAAAEIAGKTPVRQV
+320 AAAATELSTKAPARSV
-335 RKDGDAD
+335 RKDGDPD
-342 AALKGAAKVIEAQ
+342 AAFAAAATKVEAQ

-371 TARMNADGK
+371 TAQMNKDGK
-380 CEIWAPSQM
+380 CEIWAPTQM
-389 PGPGRTLVARTLGIP
+389 PGPGRTLVSRTLGIP

-464 YRAGLDAAG
+464 YKGGLDASG
-473 KLIAWRNHSV
+473 KLVSWRDHSI
-483 MDAVSASEFPARF
+483 MDTVSATEFPARF
-496 VPNFEVGFTPIANG
+496 VPNLEIAFSPITNG

-525 FVHQS
+525 FAHQS
-530 FMDECAHAAGKDP
+530 FIDECAHAAGKDP
-543 LQYRIDVLSNP
+543 LQFRIDLLSGPAIP
-554 PIATPTAAGQPGPQA
+554 P
-569 GLDPARMRGVLE
+569 PAQGFPFDAVRARGVVE
-581 LVRDKSGW
+581 LIRDKSGW
-589 GKKPSPKGR
+589 GKKPLPKGR

-610 YFAAVVDASVGAKGA
+610 YFAAVVDASVGAKGV
-625 LKIHKIWIA
+625 LKIHKIYIA

-661 AFGQEITISNGHVV
+661 AFGQQITINNGHVV
-675 QQNFDSYPL
+675 QTNFDAYPL
-684 LRINQVPPVEAH
+684 LRINQV
-696 FLTTDNPPTGLG
+696 
-708 EPALPPVI
+708 
-716 PALCNAIFVATGK
+716 
-729 RIRSLPIGTQ
+729 
-739 LNA
+739 

>member
-1 MTTANTVD
+1 MTTPKTVD

-22 GLLLSAYARPLHAAL
+22 GLLLSAYVRPLHAAL
-37 HAVGEPLADDP
+37 NTVGEPLADDP
-48 FMPNAFIKLFP
+48 FMPNAFIKIFA
-59 DGKVI
+59 DGHVV

-101 LDTPKYGTQ
+101 SEPAKYGNQ

-149 ECTTSAGVVT
+149 ECTTASGVVT
-159 HAPSKKKLAYGKL
+159 HTPSKRTVAYGKL

-199 KRVHSVQVK
+199 TRVHSVQVK

-237 GGKVV
+237 GGKVI
-242 SANLDKIKKLP
+242 SANIAAIKKLP

-273 GQLALD
+273 GQIALD

-290 SWWMAKS
+290 SWWAAKT

-302 EIKWDEG
+302 EITWDEG
-309 TTAQQSSESFA
+309 TTAAQSSAAF
-320 KAAAEIAGKTPVRQV
+320 AAAATELSTKAPARSV
-335 RKDGDAD
+335 RKDGDPD
-342 AALKGAAKVIEAQ
+342 AAFAAAATKVEAQ

-371 TARMNADGK
+371 TAQMNKDGK
-380 CEIWAPSQM
+380 CEIWAPTQM
-389 PGPGRTLVARTLGIP
+389 PGPGRTLVSRTLGIP

-464 YRAGLDAAG
+464 YKGGLDASG
-473 KLIAWRNHSV
+473 KLVSWRDHSI
-483 MDAVSASEFPARF
+483 MDTVSATEFPARF
-496 VPNFEVGFTPIANG
+496 VPNLEIAFSPITNG

-525 FVHQS
+525 FAHQS
-530 FMDECAHAAGKDP
+530 FIDECAHAAGKDP
-543 LQYRIDVLSNP
+543 LQFRIDLLSGPAIP
-554 PIATPTAAGQPGPQA
+554 P
-569 GLDPARMRGVLE
+569 PAQGFPFDAVRARGVVE
-581 LVRDKSGW
+581 LIRDKSGW
-589 GKKPSPKGR
+589 GKKPLPKGR

-610 YFAAVVDASVGAKGA
+610 YFAAVVDASVGAKGV
-625 LKIHKIWIA
+625 LKIHKIYIA

-661 AFGQEITISNGHVV
+661 AFGQQITINNGHVV
-675 QQNFDSYPL
+675 QTNFDAYPL
-684 LRINQVPPVEAH
+684 LRINQVPPVESH
-696 FLTTDNPPTGLG
+696 FLITDNPPTGLG

-729 RIRSLPIGTQ
+729 RIRSLPLGTQ

>member
-1 MTTANTVD
+1 MTTPKTVD

-22 GLLLSAYARPLHAAL
+22 GLLLSAYVRPLHAAL
-37 HAVGEPLADDP
+37 NTVGEPLADDP
-48 FMPNAFIKLFP
+48 FMPNAFIKIFA
-59 DGKVI
+59 DGHVV

-101 LDTPKYGTQ
+101 SEPAKYGNQ

-149 ECTTSAGVVT
+149 ECTTASGVVT
-159 HAPSKKKLAYGKL
+159 HTPSKRTVAYGKL

-199 KRVHSVQVK
+199 TRVHSVQVK

-237 GGKVV
+237 GGKVI
-242 SANLDKIKKLP
+242 SANIAAIKKLP

-260 VEPPAPPTTGPQA
+260 VDPPAPPTTGPQA
-273 GQLALD
+273 GQIALD

-290 SWWMAKS
+290 SWWAAKT

-309 TTAQQSSESFA
+309 TTAAQSSAAFA
-320 KAAAEIAGKTPVRQV
+320 AAAAELSTKAPARSV
-335 RKDGDAD
+335 RKDGDPD
-342 AALKGAAKVIEAQ
+342 AAFAAAATKVEAQ

-371 TARMNADGK
+371 TAQMNKDGK
-380 CEIWAPSQM
+380 CEIWAPTQM
-389 PGPGRTLVARTLGIP
+389 PGPGRTLVSRTLGIP

-464 YRAGLDAAG
+464 YKGGLDASG
-473 KLIAWRNHSV
+473 KLVSWRDHSI
-483 MDAVSASEFPARF
+483 MDTVSATEFPARF
-496 VPNFEVGFTPIANG
+496 VPNLEIAFSPITNG

-525 FVHQS
+525 FAHQS
-530 FMDECAHAAGKDP
+530 FIDECAHAAGKDP
-543 LQYRIDVLSNP
+543 LQFRIDLLSGPAIP
-554 PIATPTAAGQPGPQA
+554 P
-569 GLDPARMRGVLE
+569 PAQGFAFDAVRARGVVE

-589 GKKPSPKGR
+589 GKKPLPKGR

-610 YFAAVVDASVGAKGA
+610 YFAAVVDASVGAKGV
-625 LKIHKIWIA
+625 LKIHKIYIA

-661 AFGQEITISNGHVV
+661 TLGQQITISNGHVV
-675 QQNFDSYPL
+675 QTNFDAYPL
-684 LRINQVPPVEAH
+684 LRINQVPPVESH
-696 FLTTDNPPTGLG
+696 FLITDNPPTGLG

-729 RIRSLPIGTQ
+729 RIRSLPLGTQ

>member
-1 MTTANTVD
+1 MTTPKTVD

-22 GLLLSAYARPLHAAL
+22 GLLLSAYVRPLHAAL
-37 HAVGEPLADDP
+37 NTVGEPLADDP
-48 FMPNAFIKLFP
+48 FMPNAFIKIFA
-59 DGKVI
+59 DGHVV

-101 LDTPKYGTQ
+101 SEPAKYGNQ

-149 ECTTSAGVVT
+149 ECTTASGVVT
-159 HAPSKKKLAYGKL
+159 HTPSKRTVAYGKL

-199 KRVHSVQVK
+199 TRVHSVQVK

-237 GGKVV
+237 GGKVI
-242 SANLDKIKKLP
+242 SANIAAIKKLP

-273 GQLALD
+273 GQIALD

-290 SWWMAKS
+290 SWWAAKT

-309 TTAQQSSESFA
+309 TTAAQSSAAFA
-320 KAAAEIAGKTPVRQV
+320 AAAAELSTKAPARSV
-335 RKDGDAD
+335 RKDGDPD
-342 AALKGAAKVIEAQ
+342 AAFAAAATKVEAQ

-371 TARMNADGK
+371 TAQMNKDGK
-380 CEIWAPSQM
+380 CEIWAPTQM
-389 PGPGRTLVARTLGIP
+389 PGPGRTLVSRTLGIP

-464 YRAGLDAAG
+464 YKGGLDASG
-473 KLIAWRNHSV
+473 KLVSWRDHSI
-483 MDAVSASEFPARF
+483 MDTVSATEFPARF
-496 VPNFEVGFTPIANG
+496 VPNLEIAFSPITNG

-525 FVHQS
+525 FAHQS
-530 FMDECAHAAGKDP
+530 FIDECAHAAGKDP
-543 LQYRIDVLSNP
+543 LQFRIDLLSGPAIP
-554 PIATPTAAGQPGPQA
+554 P
-569 GLDPARMRGVLE
+569 PAQGFAFDAVRARGVVE

-589 GKKPSPKGR
+589 GKKPLPKGR

-610 YFAAVVDASVGAKGA
+610 YFAAVVDASVGAKGV
-625 LKIHKIWIA
+625 LKIHKIYIA

-661 AFGQEITISNGHVV
+661 AFGQQITINNGHVV
-675 QQNFDSYPL
+675 QTNFDAYPL
-684 LRINQVPPVEAH
+684 LRINQVPPVESH
-696 FLTTDNPPTGLG
+696 FLITDNPPTGLG

-729 RIRSLPIGTQ
+729 RIRSLPLGTQ

>member
-1 MTTANTVD
+1 MTTPKTVD

-22 GLLLSAYARPLHAAL
+22 GLLLSAYVRPLHAAL
-37 HAVGEPLADDP
+37 NTVGEPLADDP
-48 FMPNAFIKLFP
+48 FMPNAFIKIFA
-59 DGKVI
+59 DGHVV

-101 LDTPKYGTQ
+101 SEPAKYGNQ

-149 ECTTSAGVVT
+149 ECTTASGVVT
-159 HAPSKKKLAYGKL
+159 HTPSKRTVAYGKL

-199 KRVHSVQVK
+199 TRVHSVQVK

-237 GGKVV
+237 GGKVI
-242 SANLDKIKKLP
+242 SANIAAIKKLP

-273 GQLALD
+273 GQIALD

-290 SWWMAKS
+290 SWWAAKT

-309 TTAQQSSESFA
+309 TTAAQSSAAFA
-320 KAAAEIAGKTPVRQV
+320 AAAAELSTKAPARSV
-335 RKDGDAD
+335 RKDGDPD
-342 AALKGAAKVIEAQ
+342 AAFAAAATKVEAQ

-371 TARMNADGK
+371 TAQMNKDGK
-380 CEIWAPSQM
+380 CEIWAPTQM
-389 PGPGRTLVARTLGIP
+389 PGPGRTLVSRTLGIP

-464 YRAGLDAAG
+464 YKGGLDASG
-473 KLIAWRNHSV
+473 KLVSWRDHSI
-483 MDAVSASEFPARF
+483 MDTVSATEFPARF
-496 VPNFEVGFTPIANG
+496 VPNLEIAFSPITNG

-525 FVHQS
+525 FAHQS
-530 FMDECAHAAGKDP
+530 FIDECAHAAGKDP
-543 LQYRIDVLSNP
+543 LQFRIDLLSGPAIP
-554 PIATPTAAGQPGPQA
+554 P
-569 GLDPARMRGVLE
+569 PAQGFAFDAVRARGVVE

-589 GKKPSPKGR
+589 GKKPLPKGR

-610 YFAAVVDASVGAKGA
+610 YFAAVVDASVGAKGV
-625 LKIHKIWIA
+625 LKIHKIYIA

-661 AFGQEITISNGHVV
+661 TLGQQITISNGHVV
-675 QQNFDSYPL
+675 QTNFDAYPL
-684 LRINQVPPVEAH
+684 LRINQVPPVDSH
-696 FLTTDNPPTGLG
+696 FLITDNPPTGLG

-729 RIRSLPIGTQ
+729 RIRSLPLGTQ

>member
-1 MTTANTVD
+1 MTTPKTVD

-22 GLLLSAYARPLHAAL
+22 GLLLSAYVRPLHAAL
-37 HAVGEPLADDP
+37 NTVGEPLADDP
-48 FMPNAFIKLFP
+48 FMPNAFIKIFA
-59 DGKVI
+59 DGHVV

-101 LDTPKYGTQ
+101 SEPAKYGNQ

-149 ECTTSAGVVT
+149 ECTTASGVVT
-159 HAPSKKKLAYGKL
+159 HTPSKRTVAYGKL

-199 KRVHSVQVK
+199 TRVHSVQVK

-237 GGKVV
+237 GGKVI
-242 SANLDKIKKLP
+242 SANIAAIKKLP

-273 GQLALD
+273 GQQALD

-290 SWWMAKS
+290 SWWAAKT

-302 EIKWDEG
+302 EITWDEG
-309 TTAQQSSESFA
+309 TTAAQSSAAFA
-320 KAAAEIAGKTPVRQV
+320 AVAAELSTKAPARSV
-335 RKDGDAD
+335 RKDGDPD
-342 AALKGAAKVIEAQ
+342 AAFAAAATKVEAQ

-371 TARMNADGK
+371 TAQMNKDGK
-380 CEIWAPSQM
+380 CEIWAPTQM
-389 PGPGRTLVARTLGIP
+389 PGPGRTLVSRTLGIP

-464 YRAGLDAAG
+464 YKGGLDASG
-473 KLIAWRNHSV
+473 KLVSWRDHSI
-483 MDAVSASEFPARF
+483 MDTVSATEFPARF
-496 VPNFEVGFTPIANG
+496 VPNLEIAFSPITNG

-525 FVHQS
+525 FAHQS
-530 FMDECAHAAGKDP
+530 FIDECAHAAGKDP
-543 LQYRIDVLSNP
+543 LQFRIDLLSGPAIP
-554 PIATPTAAGQPGPQA
+554 P
-569 GLDPARMRGVLE
+569 PAQGFPFDAVRARGVVE
-581 LVRDKSGW
+581 LIRDKSGW
-589 GKKPSPKGR
+589 GKKPLPKGR

-610 YFAAVVDASVGAKGA
+610 YFAAVVDASVGAKGV
-625 LKIHKIWIA
+625 LKIHKIYIT

-661 AFGQEITISNGHVV
+661 AFGQQITINNGHVV
-675 QQNFDSYPL
+675 QTNFDAYPL
-684 LRINQVPPVEAH
+684 LRINQVPPVESH
-696 FLTTDNPPTGLG
+696 FLITDNPPTGLG

-729 RIRSLPIGTQ
+729 RIRSLPLGTQ